1 MKSLTLK
8 TALIAV
14 SALTLIMALA
24 VGWISMSS
32 LGTLNDGANTF
43 NDNVLPGLQAAEEMN
58 VAFGDFR
65 IAGAEHLMA
74 TTEKEQSDAEADI
87 EAAQAAFAEWSRK
100 YAPTILADAT
110 EERAS
115 FEKIQADFKKYQDLN
130 EQYVA
135 LSRAAQD
142 VEAGAIFRGEMNTL
156 YLGTGDELD
165 KLIDTNNAIAD
176 AVNADNDATFAS
188 TWWIV
193 AALVG
198 VLVAVAVGLI
208 AFSLLGVIRP
218 IARIVASMTTL
229 AGGDKESA
237 IPFTDRS
244 NELGAMAKAIQ
255 VFKDNMIEADRL
267 RAEQEETKKRAEA
280 ARRQGMLEL
289 ADRFESSVGGIVNG
303 VTSAATELQAT
314 AQALSAT
321 AEETSRQ
328 STAVAAASEQ
338 TTQNVQTVAAATEE
352 LSSSIREIGNQVT
365 ESSRIVAGAVT
376 QAEDTNSKVKGLA
389 DAAQKI
395 GEVVTL
401 INEIASQTNLLALNA
416 TIEAARA
423 GEAGKGF
430 AVVASEV
437 KNLATQTGRATEE
450 IAGQV
455 KAIQDSTESA
465 AQAIHAITVTINR
478 VNEISTAI
486 ASAVEEQGAATQEI
500 SRNVQEASTGTAEVS
515 TNITGVTQAS
525 QQTSAGSTQVLASAS
540 ELASNGERLK
550 QEVDTFLHTVRAG

>member
-14 SALTLIMALA
+14 STLTLIMALA
-24 VGWISMSS
+24 VGWVSMTS
-32 LGTLNDGANTF
+32 LGTLNEGANTF
-43 NDNVLPGLQAAEEMN
+43 NDDILPGLQAAEEIN

-74 TTEKEQSDAEADI
+74 STDKEQTEAEKDL
-87 EAAQAAFAEWSRK
+87 EAA
-100 YAPTILADAT
+100 
-110 EERAS
+110 RAS
-115 FEKIQADFKKYQDLN
+115 FEEWSQKYAATIPADAAEERAAFDEIQAAFKKYHDLN
-130 EQYVA
+130 EKFVA
-135 LSRAAQD
+135 LSRASQD
-142 VEAGAIFRGEMNTL
+142 VEAGALFRGEMDSV
-156 YLGTGDELD
+156 YFGTGDELD
-165 KLIDTNNAIAD
+165 QLIDGNNAAAD
-176 AVNADNDATFAS
+176 AVNDDNDATFAS

-193 AALVG
+193 ATLVG
-198 VLVAVAVGLI
+198 ALVAVAIGLI
-208 AFSLLGVIRP
+208 AFSMLGVIRP
-218 IARIVASMTTL
+218 IARIVSAMTTL

-237 IPFTDRS
+237 IPFTDRK
-244 NELGAMAKAIQ
+244 NELGAMATAIQ

-280 ARRQGMLEL
+280 DRRQAMLDL
-289 ADRFESSVGGIVNG
+289 ANRFESSVGGIVG
-303 VTSAATELQAT
+303 AVTSASTELQAT
-314 AQALSAT
+314 AQALSST
-321 AEETSRQ
+321 AEESTRQ
-328 STAVAAASEQ
+328 TTAVAAASEQ

-365 ESSRIVAGAVT
+365 ESSRIVASAVV
-376 QAEDTNSKVKGLA
+376 QAEDTNAKVKGLSN
-389 DAAQKI
+389 AAQKI

-465 AQAIHAITVTINR
+465 AQAIQAITHTINR

-500 SRNVQEASTGTAEVS
+500 SRNVQEAATGTAEVS
-515 TNITGVTQAS
+515 SNITGVTEAA

-540 ELASNGERLK
+540 ELAANGERLK